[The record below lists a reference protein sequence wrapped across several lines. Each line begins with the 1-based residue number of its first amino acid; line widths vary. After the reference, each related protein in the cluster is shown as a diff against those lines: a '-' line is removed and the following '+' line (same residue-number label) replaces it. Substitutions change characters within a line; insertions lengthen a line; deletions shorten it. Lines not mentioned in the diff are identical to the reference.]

1 VRRAAREGGK
11 FRRVIGMTVVARIVR
26 SMSPGHHPSLH
37 STAATVVCALACAV
51 ALLGGGSAR
60 LQAQQPPPL
69 FAITR
74 DSAISLALAH
84 GSRAAIANA
93 TARSAAARVREAGM
107 VANPLLSAS
116 YSKSLPQY
124 HTSVDFPL
132 DFLTLRGLR
141 VAAARSSSEAAQ
153 LRLAFERAAIR
164 LDADTSYTVASAR
177 HARARLSLRNA
188 VDAESLLTIATVRR
202 SAGDASD
209 LDVDVARI
217 SAGRARNLAAA
228 DSQAAV
234 AATLELQQALGLPV
248 AQQTIIISDSLDVPR
263 LDTTITPDSLAT
275 KAAPLSVAA
284 AQRELQAASQ
294 TLALERRSIWSGL
307 ALQAG
312 VENHDPTGAEPGI
325 LPTFGV
331 SIPLPLFNQGQGS
344 VAVAQAERDR
354 ARVALT
360 AAQRESA
367 ALITRARSD
376 LAAAS
381 QRVARDRQLV
391 ETANRVARL
400 SLQAYV
406 EGSYP
411 LTTVLEAQRNARD
424 TLAELIDDLVAAN
437 TAAAA
442 LRLYTGVTSK

>member
-1 VRRAAREGGK
+1 MPPSQSLKSSVATISARALVCAAMLLGCGLAHA
-11 FRRVIGMTVVARIVR
+11 GAQQL
-26 SMSPGHHPSLH
+26 PSL
-37 STAATVVCALACAV
+37 A
-51 ALLGGGSAR
+51 
-60 LQAQQPPPL
+60 
-69 FAITR
+69 AITR
-74 DSAISLALAH
+74 DSAISLALVH

-93 TARSAAARVREAGM
+93 TARSAAARVREAGAF
-107 VANPLLSAS
+107 ANPLLSAS

-124 HTSVDFPL
+124 HASVDFPL

-141 VAAARSSSEAAQ
+141 VASARSSSEAAQ

-164 LDADTSYTVASAR
+164 LDVDTSYTIASAR
-177 HARARLSLRNA
+177 YARARLSLRNA
-188 VDAESLLTIATVRR
+188 VDAESLLTIAAVRR

-217 SAGRARNLAAA
+217 SAGRARNVAVA

-234 AATLELQQALGLPV
+234 AATLELQQVLGLS
-248 AQQTIIISDSLDVPR
+248 ASRRTIAIADSLDVPR
-263 LDTTITPDSLAT
+263 VDTIITRDSTDAIRAT
-275 KAAPLSVAA
+275 PLSVAA
-284 AQRELQAASQ
+284 AQQDLLAANQ
-294 TLALERRSIWSGL
+294 TLALERRNVWSGL

-312 VENHDPTGAEPGI
+312 VENHDPTGAEPGL

-331 SIPLPLFNQGQGS
+331 SIPLPLFNQGQGAI
-344 VAVAQAERDR
+344 AVAQAERDR
-354 ARVALT
+354 ARAEL
-360 AAQRESA
+360 AAAERESA
-367 ALITRARSD
+367 ALVARARSE

-406 EGSYP
+406 EGAYP

-424 TLAELIDDLVAAN
+424 TLADLIDDLVAAN

-442 LRLYTGVTSK
+442 LRLYTGMTSK

>member
-1 VRRAAREGGK
+1 VRSTTREGGSS
-11 FRRVIGMTVVARIVR
+11 RRVIGMTVMTPIVPP
-26 SMSPGHHPSLH
+26 MSPSHSPSF
-37 STAATVVCALACAV
+37 SSAATTAVRMVACA
-51 ALLGGGSAR
+51 AMLLGASFAR
-60 LQAQQPPPL
+60 LSAQQSSSL
-69 FAITR
+69 VAITR
-74 DSAISLALAH
+74 DSAIALALAH

-93 TARSAAARVREAGM
+93 TARTASARVREAGM
-107 VANPLLSAS
+107 IANPLLTTS

-124 HTSVDFPL
+124 HASVDVPL
-132 DFLTLRGLR
+132 DFLTLRNLR

-153 LRLAFERAAIR
+153 LRLAFEQAAIR
-164 LDADTSYTVASAR
+164 LDADTSYTIASAR

-188 VDAESLLTIATVRR
+188 VDAESLLTIAAVRR

-209 LDVDVARI
+209 LDVDVAHI
-217 SAGRARNLAAA
+217 AAGRARNLAAA

-248 AQQTIIISDSLDVPR
+248 GQQTITLADSLDVPR
-263 LDTTITPDSLAT
+263 LDTIVAPDSST
-275 KAAPLSVAA
+275 PNPTPLSVAA
-284 AQRELQAASQ
+284 AQRDLQAASQ
-294 TLALERRSIWSGL
+294 TLALERRNIWSGL

-312 VENHDPTGAEPGI
+312 IENHDPTGAEPGI

-331 SIPLPLFNQGQGS
+331 SIPLPLFSQGQGA

-354 ARVALT
+354 ARVEL
-360 AAQRESA
+360 AAAERESA
-367 ALITRARSD
+367 ALVARARRD

-400 SLQAYV
+400 SVQAYV
-406 EGSYP
+406 EGAYP

-424 TLAELIDDLVAAN
+424 TLADLIDDLVAAN

>member
-1 VRRAAREGGK
+1 
-11 FRRVIGMTVVARIVR
+11 MTRILP
-26 SMSPGHHPSLH
+26 SMPLGHPPSLR
-37 STAATVVCALACAV
+37 SAATVVCTV
-51 ALLGGGSAR
+51 ASVAMLLGGSAAPLR
-60 LQAQQPPPL
+60 AQQPSL
-69 FAITR
+69 VAITR

-84 GSRAAIANA
+84 GSRAAIASA
-93 TARSAAARVREAGM
+93 TARSASARVRQAGM
-107 VANPLLSAS
+107 LANPLLTTA
-116 YSKSLPQY
+116 YSKAVPQY
-124 HTSVDFPL
+124 HASIDFPL

-153 LRLAFERAAIR
+153 LRLAFEQGAIR
-164 LDADTSYTVASAR
+164 LDADTSYTIASAR
-177 HARARLSLRNA
+177 RARARLSLRNA
-188 VDAESLLTIATVRR
+188 VDADSLLTIAAVRR

-217 SAGRARNLAAA
+217 AAGRARNIAAA
-228 DSQAAV
+228 DSQSAV
-234 AATLELQQALGLPV
+234 AATLELQLALGLPV
-248 AQQTIIISDSLDVPR
+248 GQQMITIADSLDVPR
-263 LDTTITPDSLAT
+263 LDTIVTPDSSTPNAT
-275 KAAPLSVAA
+275 PLSVAA
-284 AQRELQAASQ
+284 AQRDLQAASQ
-294 TLALERRSIWSGL
+294 TLALERRNVWSGL

-312 VENHDPTGAEPGI
+312 IENHDPAEPGI

-331 SIPLPLFNQGQGS
+331 SIPLPLFSQGQGA

-354 ARVALT
+354 ARAELA

-367 ALITRARSD
+367 ALIARARRD

-406 EGSYP
+406 EGAYP

-424 TLAELIDDLVAAN
+424 TLADLIDDLVAAN

-442 LRLYTGVTSK
+442 LRLYTGVSSK